1 MSLPALQPNGFLPPG
16 IHVATLP
23 DIIAQFGTGNPR
35 RQELGARLQEL
46 LRVARSTG
54 ALRHAFIYGS
64 FVTDKPFPRDLDVF
78 LFMQEG
84 FDRVFRQLPQL
95 QQNIFEHD
103 RARLMF
109 EADVFWATEAI
120 GLDELHSWLSVY
132 QLSRDMIE
140 RGIVEVIFG
149 DRDDGSI

>member
-1 MSLPALQPNGFLPPG
+1 MSLPALLPNGFLPPG
-16 IHVATLP
+16 IHGAALP
-23 DIIAQFGTGNPR
+23 DIIAQFGIGNPR
-35 RQELGARLQEL
+35 RQVLGTRLQEL

-54 ALRHAFIYGS
+54 ALRHAFIHGS
-64 FVTDKPFPRDLDVF
+64 FVTDKSFPRDLDVF

-95 QQNIFEHD
+95 QQNIFED

>member
-1 MSLPALQPNGFLPPG
+1 MSIPALLPNGFLPPG
-16 IHVATLP
+16 IHAATLQ
-23 DIIAQFGTGNPR
+23 DIIAQFGMSNPR
-35 RQELGARLQEL
+35 RQELGTRLEAL

-54 ALRHAFIYGS
+54 RLRRAFIWGS

-84 FDRVFRQLPQL
+84 FDRVFRQLPQS
-95 QQNIFEHD
+95 QRNVFEHD
-103 RARLMF
+103 RARLLF

-120 GLDELHSWLSVY
+120 GVDELNSWLGVY

-140 RGIVEVIFG
+140 RGILEVIFD
-149 DRDDGSI
+149 DRDDGAI